1 MSDEVEEV
9 DVWFASSVLDT
20 ASTRV
25 QRCRSRA
32 GLSELFEI
40 ELYLVRSEELPLD
53 RDAVQ
58 ELLRAPCAVAFGE
71 HDAIGEPIYGVVR
84 EWELLDATPGYQN
97 AYRAI
102 VVPRLWYLTRTVRSR
117 VFQNVTVPDVVE
129 AVLAEAGLGDG
140 YTLALNGS
148 YPTSEYVVQWEES
161 DFDFVARLCEREG
174 IFFCFDFAGGTDQI
188 VFGDSNDAFADA
200 LEPTIPYLVR
210 RGTESVDEGIYL
222 LGRRHRVV
230 SHRVVVRDSNYRTPL
245 VPLQNE
251 ALVHDDGL
259 GLVALYGDHFADD
272 AGASRIATI
281 RAQELAVEE
290 EVLFATGH
298 LRSLRPGQTFELTSH
313 PDGELDGQRYLV
325 VGAERRRRH
334 PDGDDGDRFVLLP
347 LGVPYRPPRVTA
359 LPRILGLMHAR
370 VDGEQD
376 GTPAPID
383 DQGRYRVLLPF
394 DGVGELGGR
403 ATRWIRRAQVYAG
416 PAYGMH
422 FPLHI
427 GTEVLLAHLGG
438 DPDRPV
444 IVGAVPNPATASPVI
459 DANATQSIVR
469 TKGNIVE
476 EWEDD
481 A

>member
-1 MSDEVEEV
+1 M
-9 DVWFASSVLDT
+9 
-20 ASTRV
+20 
-25 QRCRSRA
+25 
-32 GLSELFEI
+32 
-40 ELYLVRSEELPLD
+40 
-53 RDAVQ
+53 
-58 ELLRAPCAVAFGE
+58 
-71 HDAIGEPIYGVVR
+71 
-84 EWELLDATPGYQN
+84 
-97 AYRAI
+97 
-102 VVPRLWYLTRTVRSR
+102 
-117 VFQNVTVPDVVE
+117 
-129 AVLAEAGLGDG
+129 
-140 YTLALNGS
+140 
-148 YPTSEYVVQWEES
+148 
-161 DFDFVARLCEREG
+161 
-174 IFFCFDFAGGTDQI
+174 
-188 VFGDSNDAFADA
+188 
-200 LEPTIPYLVR
+200 
-210 RGTESVDEGIYL
+210 
-222 LGRRHRVV
+222 
-230 SHRVVVRDSNYRTPL
+230 
-245 VPLQNE
+245 
-251 ALVHDDGL
+251 
-259 GLVALYGDHFADD
+259 
-272 AGASRIATI
+272 
-281 RAQELAVEE
+281 
-290 EVLFATGH
+290 
-298 LRSLRPGQTFELTSH
+298 
-313 PDGELDGQRYLV
+313 
-325 VGAERRRRH
+325 
-334 PDGDDGDRFVLLP
+334 LLP